1 MIFCSC
7 WYKNDHPSGNGAFA
21 MPLRKPFHIT
31 PQGGS
36 ILCLE
41 GLAGRIFRACS
52 ANQCTY
58 TGDLHS
64 AKSFL
69 DFIENNTIKFLPSG
83 KKNEKIPLQRKT
95 TLKWNKDGSLFLLIW
110 QEYWVVLKK
119 TFNSMWSFLRM
130 GYLALNKN

>member
-1 MIFCSC
+1 ME
-7 WYKNDHPSGNGAFA
+7 HLQ
-21 MPLRKPFHIT
+21 MPPRKPFHIT

-41 GLAGRIFRACS
+41 GLTGRIFRACY

-69 DFIENNTIKFLPSG
+69 NFIESKANKFLPSG
-83 KKNEKIPLQRKT
+83 KRNEKIPFQRKT
-95 TLKWNKDGSLFLLIW
+95 TLKWNEDGSLSSNDMARILSLLD
-110 QEYWVVLKK
+110 KK
-119 TFNSMWSFLRM
+119 NLTECDFSCEWGISN
-130 GYLALNKN
+130 

>member
-1 MIFCSC
+1 
-7 WYKNDHPSGNGAFA
+7 
-21 MPLRKPFHIT
+21 MPLRKPFHVT

-69 DFIENNTIKFLPSG
+69 DFIENKTIKLLPSG
-83 KKNEKIPLQRKT
+83 KKKEKIPFQRKT
-95 TLKWNKDGSLFLLIW
+95 TLKWNEDGSLSSIDMARILSRL
-110 QEYWVVLKK
+110 EKK
-119 TFNSMWSFLRM
+119 QLTECDLSCEW
-130 GYLALNKN
+130 GTLN